1 MESVDYKYW
10 ANYIIEIHETLG
22 SPNDLALEL
31 ASGNCKLASYL
42 KKEFKK
48 LYISDLS
55 FEMLKVHKRKQDG
68 VCCNMIHLPFKNE
81 FDFIFSAFDSINYLD
96 DENSLIEFFKNIKI
110 NLSKEGLF
118 LFDISLKKNSLKY
131 VKQLNRK
138 GKYKGIVYNQI
149 SKFDEDLDIHSNILE
164 IKLKDGNIY
173 KEVHKQ
179 KIYDFY
185 YYFEVLD
192 LAGLYVLECFDAFS
206 FNDGTADSERIQFI
220 VKRKD

>member
-1 MESVDYKYW
+1 MKSVDYKYW
-10 ANYIIEIHETLG
+10 ANYISEIHETLG
-22 SPNDLALEL
+22 SPSDIGLEL

-42 KKEFKK
+42 KNEFHE

-55 FEMLKVHKRKQDG
+55 FEMLKAHKRKQDA
-68 VCCNMIHLPFKNE
+68 VCCNMIHLPFKIE

-96 DENSLIEFFKNIKI
+96 DESSLIEFFKNIKV
-110 NLSKEGLF
+110 NLSEDGLF

-138 GKYKGIVYNQI
+138 GKFKGIEYNQI

-206 FNDGTADSERIQFI
+206 FNDGTAVSDRIQFI